1 MMDAVTKFVDD
12 LREMI
17 HGYIKEHYPGNLEN
31 QPHNYEVKTEIGRKY
46 VKVLS
51 GTAVYCFIEKS
62 TGDIWK
68 PKDWRGPIK
77 NVRRGNIHNENPLE
91 WCGPYGIMSA
101 K

>member
-1 MMDAVTKFVDD
+1 MEAINEFTDK

-17 HGYIKEHYPGNLEN
+17 HAYIKEHYPGNLEN
-31 QPHNYEVKTEIGRKY
+31 QPHNYEVKAEQGRKY
-46 VKVLS
+46 VKIFS
-51 GTAVYCFIEKS
+51 GMSVYCFIDKL

-77 NVRRGNIHNENPLE
+77 NVKRGNIHDENPLA
-91 WCGPYGIMSA
+91 WCGPHGRASA